1 MVVKVFSSEFHEKET
16 LLFLSQTLQAAHL
29 AKEYSIH
36 EGVPSEQFQMVWK
49 SEMVLTS
56 QFPY

>member
-1 MVVKVFSSEFHEKET
+1 MVVNVFSSEFHENET
-16 LLFLSQTLQAAHL
+16 LLFLSQSLQATHI

-36 EGVPSEQFQMVWK
+36 EGVPNEQFQMVWK